1 MECMQALSTEI
12 RLPQRADVII
22 SDLHGVLPLLQQ
34 HLPSI
39 MDARSRLLAPG
50 GNLIPKRDV
59 LWAAVVETPQQHDR
73 LVKPWTQE
81 RFGLHMHAA
90 SQIVTNVWTKTRVT
104 PHQLL
109 TKPQC
114 WVTIDFLTTESA
126 DVSATIHFEVVRP
139 GVALSRHELNILHAG
154 KIMLCPSLSASEGQ
168 ALPLAGA
175 QARTYQTQRGRAR
188 RAKT

>member
-1 MECMQALSTEI
+1 MYSISGYVQMIADERRMLAYSTALRRAVGADSIVLDIGAGTGILSLLACQYGARKVYAVEPSSAIALAEQAALANGFADRMECMQALSTEI

-81 RFGLHMHAA
+81 RFGLHLH
-90 SQIVTNVWTKTRVT
+90 
-104 PHQLL
+104 
-109 TKPQC
+109 
-114 WVTIDFLTTESA
+114 SA
-126 DVSATIHFEVVRP
+126 
-139 GVALSRHELNILHAG
+139 
-154 KIMLCPSLSASEGQ
+154 
-168 ALPLAGA
+168 
-175 QARTYQTQRGRAR
+175 
-188 RAKT
+188 